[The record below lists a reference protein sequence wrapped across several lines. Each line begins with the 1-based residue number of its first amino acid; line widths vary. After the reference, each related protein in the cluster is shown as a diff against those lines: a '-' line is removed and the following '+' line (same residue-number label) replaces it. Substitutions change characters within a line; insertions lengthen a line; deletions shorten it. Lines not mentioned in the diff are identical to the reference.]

1 MKKVRKREKE
11 SKTKINQL
19 ETPKTKTKQLLRNFT
34 KNTQQKKK
42 VKRTLLFHFLEGR
55 IKRKVYKRRQSHK
68 KQPAANYKR

>member
-42 VKRTLLFHFLEGR
+42 VKRTLLFHFTLKE
-55 IKRKVYKRRQSHK
+55 KFK
-68 KQPAANYKR
+68 KSIREETITQKTTCCKL